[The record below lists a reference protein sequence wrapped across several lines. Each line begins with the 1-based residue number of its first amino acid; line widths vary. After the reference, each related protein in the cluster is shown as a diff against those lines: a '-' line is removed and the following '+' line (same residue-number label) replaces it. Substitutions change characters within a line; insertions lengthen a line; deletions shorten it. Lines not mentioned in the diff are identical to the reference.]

1 MSTLRLGILSDL
13 HRTTNPQERHEFH
26 NEHDFNGHASRIERA
41 LAWFEQEAVEALVLC
56 GDLTHTADEAAM
68 VAMLGECAA
77 LELPVIA
84 VSGNHDVA
92 HGEDVLARVIEHG
105 ADDRLLA
112 GNPSGHLLTDI
123 RIAGVQVTPTSGYDF
138 SRLQSMPA
146 VQDWGDEPVILLSHL
161 PMLSRAAEVAAR
173 GMPHPGDLL
182 DREQAARLLAERSAP
197 TIVLCG
203 HIHVRD
209 AHSKGPVLQLV
220 QAAMIEAPFEAAVL
234 DVRTDVDGGVLAAR
248 RTLRTSVKRVQHEP
262 TLVEP
267 VGCWRFASGSWS
279 LADPEELASSASA
292 TVTAPA
298 GDQL

>member
-1 MSTLRLGILSDL
+1 MSSLRLGILSDL

-26 NEHDFNGHASRIERA
+26 NEYDFNGHPERIERA
-41 LAWFEQEAVEALVLC
+41 LAWFEQEAVDALVLC
-56 GDLTHTADEAAM
+56 GDLTHTSGEIAM
-68 VAMLGECAA
+68 TALLAEWAA

-92 HGEDVLARVIEHG
+92 HREDLLVQGIERVAG
-105 ADDRLLA
+105 DRIHR
-112 GNPSGHLLTDI
+112 GDPSGELLSDI

-146 VQDWGDEPVILLSHL
+146 VQDWGDEPVILVSHL

-182 DREQAARLLAERSAP
+182 DREQAATLLADRSAP

-209 AHSKGPVLQLV
+209 AHFEGPVLQLV

-248 RTLRTSVKRVQHEP
+248 RTLRTGEKRVEHEP

-267 VGCWRFASGSWS
+267 VGGWRFASGSWS

-292 TVTAPA
+292 TVAAPA
-298 GDQL
+298 GDQP